1 MEGDSTNIMC
11 PVCTLYLRP
20 GITLETHLL
29 SHPKQKVIEALIA
42 QLPQQSVEKLNND
55 SEQQPQQ
62 QQAAVEMPVF
72 SPSMNVNSN
81 IPQPGPNQSFIYQQF
96 MSSSG
101 TQPIINVNPM
111 NQQFVAVPTLFN
123 PMICPPYIFQQQQQ
137 VQILSGATGMHNILP
152 RPSTDMF
159 QTSNP
164 AICSSSTTIV
174 SNPMDSSVQITDAS
188 QKFGVT
194 ASSAQLSTISEKTL
208 KIENVRI
215 IERTREP
222 NSESV
227 VVINNYSAA
236 DDNSPEIT
244 EDKLSQSVENNVGVS
259 TKVYLDPKDSGIIIE
274 EVVDHPTI
282 EKEET
287 LVINDEEERAV
298 MMHDEEERTAVIN
311 DEEEPEQAEEIVW
324 QNKTVNGASKAC
336 QTTQVVID
344 GKESTSESIET
355 EKSMEIDLTADE
367 NDMYE
372 EEIASPAKIN
382 NSISQ
387 EANEINTLPSSTEL
401 HASNV
406 IVEVDGINIIQELM
420 QNRQTIISKVD
431 DYVCVNETTDNNV
444 SQIVVNINEE
454 ANDTPIIMNMDE
466 GKYILGMNE
475 EDAKAYPEE
484 KLDDESMSRESL
496 NIRADERMPPRGEL
510 SEQESNG
517 ASEVGWGSRMYQEC
531 SSGMSTSYDLLA
543 RESWDASDCSD
554 TEVPPLQSRV
564 PPAESYKSDVD
575 DPDEVDQK
583 TLNFD
588 CTTCGATFR
597 CPKERRVHQTKEHSS
612 PSTSNNAKK
621 TFRKRQTRSQLDGDK
636 EDKKSDV
643 IIKYEP
649 ELETQEE
656 LDTDEPV
663 AKTEEMFIEIK
674 ENVLCN
680 TCGEFLPS
688 LRDLTIHN
696 KKVHKIRATNQIHRC
711 KICSE
716 TFRTEVKYAEHLK
729 IHPLECNICGKNFYK
744 MANLQLHLKR
754 HLGVRP
760 YKCDICSKAFLTKQ
774 KLGEHHNVHTGN
786 APIKCNLCDETFRR
800 HSNLIQHRNR
810 HHLNVKKKLKDFV
823 CPCGEVF
830 HSKSKFN
837 WHKEIHEAKP
847 KSCRYCYEKFIHMAS
862 LTRHIRRAHN
872 QRYVPDTTRENENVE
887 CSICKGVYLK
897 SSLEAHQY
905 THTGKKQHSCPI
917 CNKEFTTKWN
927 LKLHKW
933 THAAPTTK
941 PFRCETCQAAFIRQS
956 DYTSHMNSH
965 RSIRPYTC
973 NYCGCKFIR
982 KYNCLRHVREH
993 EEGKSFNCEI
1003 CNKSFHRSY
1012 YLKEHM
1018 RVHSG
1023 IRPFSCHI
1031 CGKTSATKSN
1041 HNKHMKI
1048 HHAREPVSTEG

>member
-1 MEGDSTNIMC
+1 
-11 PVCTLYLRP
+11 
-20 GITLETHLL
+20 
-29 SHPKQKVIEALIA
+29 
-42 QLPQQSVEKLNND
+42 
-55 SEQQPQQ
+55 
-62 QQAAVEMPVF
+62 
-72 SPSMNVNSN
+72 
-81 IPQPGPNQSFIYQQF
+81 
-96 MSSSG
+96 
-101 TQPIINVNPM
+101 
-111 NQQFVAVPTLFN
+111 
-123 PMICPPYIFQQQQQ
+123 
-137 VQILSGATGMHNILP
+137 
-152 RPSTDMF
+152 
-159 QTSNP
+159 
-164 AICSSSTTIV
+164 
-174 SNPMDSSVQITDAS
+174 MDSSVQITDAS

-194 ASSAQLSTISEKTL
+194 ASSTQLSTISEKKF

-215 IERTREP
+215 IERAREP
-222 NSESV
+222 NSEIV
-227 VVINNYSAA
+227 VNNFSAT
-236 DDNSPEIT
+236 DNHTPEII
-244 EDKLSQSVENNVGVS
+244 EDKLSQSVESNCAS
-259 TKVYLDPKDSGIIIE
+259 SIVYFDPKDSGIVIE
-274 EVVDHPTI
+274 EVVNYETVED
-282 EKEET
+282 EKTVMCHAEEKRP
-287 LVINDEEERAV
+287 LVIHEVEERTEVIPHEEESIVLLNNEERRTVVSNDEEV
-298 MMHDEEERTAVIN
+298 QEET
-311 DEEEPEQAEEIVW
+311 EQVVW
-324 QNKTVNGASKAC
+324 QKKIVNGASKAC
-336 QTTQVVID
+336 QTTQLVMD
-344 GKESTSESIET
+344 GKESVEI
-355 EKSMEIDLTADE
+355 EKSLEIDLTADE

-372 EEIASPAKIN
+372 EEMPSPARN
-382 NSISQ
+382 DSISQ
-387 EANEINTLPSSTEL
+387 EANEIIALPINPEL

-420 QNRQTIISKVD
+420 QNRQTIISKVH
-431 DYVCVNETTDNNV
+431 DYVCMNETTGDNV
-444 SQIVVNINEE
+444 PQIMMHLNEE
-454 ANDTPIIMNMDE
+454 ANDDTPIIMNMDE
-466 GKYILGMNE
+466 GKFILGINE
-475 EDAKAYPEE
+475 EDAKAYSPEE

-554 TEVPPLQSRV
+554 TEVPPLQSRI
-564 PPAESYKSDVD
+564 PLAESYKSDVD

-583 TLNFD
+583 TLNFT
-588 CTTCGATFR
+588 CATCGATFR

-621 TFRKRQTRSQLDGDK
+621 VFRKRQTRSPLSHVDK
-636 EDKKSDV
+636 EEKTHEV
-643 IIKYEP
+643 IIKHEP
-649 ELETQEE
+649 ELETHEE
-656 LDTDEPV
+656 LNPDDPV
-663 AKTEEMFIEIK
+663 SKTETMFIEMK

-688 LRDLTIHN
+688 LRELNIHN
-696 KKVHKIRATNQIHRC
+696 KKVHKIRMTNQIHRC

-716 TFRTEVKYAEHLK
+716 TFRTTVKYVEHLK

-754 HLGVRP
+754 HMGVRP

-774 KLGEHHNVHTGN
+774 KLGEHHNVHTGK
-786 APIKCNLCDETFRR
+786 APIKCKLCNETFRR
-800 HSNLIQHRNR
+800 YSNLIQHRNR

-830 HSKSKFN
+830 HSKNKFN

-872 QRYVPDTTRENENVE
+872 QRYVPDITRDSENVE
-887 CSICKGVYLK
+887 CTICKGVYLK
-897 SSLEAHQY
+897 SSLEAHLY
-905 THTGKKQHSCPI
+905 THTGKKQHSCQI